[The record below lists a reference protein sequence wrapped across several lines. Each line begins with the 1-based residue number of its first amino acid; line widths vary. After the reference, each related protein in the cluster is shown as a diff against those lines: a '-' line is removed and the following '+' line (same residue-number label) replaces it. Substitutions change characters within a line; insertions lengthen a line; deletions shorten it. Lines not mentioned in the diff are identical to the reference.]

1 MLSPDTIL
9 AWLAQNV
16 NGARQSRLKTLA
28 AIIPGAM
35 AMVGVSIHSL
45 GRAMPGATT
54 AKHSIKRVN
63 RFLGNAAFEG
73 EAIARGIFDAFAP
86 KRERVL
92 VLADWTDVANG
103 KMLVFALPCN
113 GRSIPFYTE
122 VVAKMAGKGA
132 LRKAEMAALSEL
144 ETICGSRAEVV
155 IVADRGFGN
164 KRWLAKVR
172 ALGFHFVQ
180 RLSNVFQVETERYIG
195 GLKDMDL
202 RKKAKARNWGRG
214 TIGEDRVIEGL
225 LITTYDPKAKEPWYL
240 VTSLENIAAKDV
252 VDVYRQR
259 WWIETTFRDGKNR
272 EWGLGLDNV
281 ELKNHERYERLFY
294 IVALAFIFL
303 SAHGAIAEQNGF
315 ANTLKANTRKI
326 RVLNLLRTG
335 SFYINRHG
343 AALGSAIAA
352 LRRLAAENTAP
363 NWG

>member
-9 AWLAQNV
+9 AWLTQNV
-16 NGARQSRLKTLA
+16 NGARLSRLNTLA
-28 AIIPGAM
+28 AIIPAAM
-35 AMVGVSIHSL
+35 SMVGVSIHSL

-63 RFLGNAAFEG
+63 RFLGNRAFES
-73 EAIARGIFDAFAP
+73 EAIARGIFEAFAP
-86 KRERVL
+86 KRARVL

-113 GRSIPFYTE
+113 GRSIPFYTA

-132 LRKAEMAALSEL
+132 LRNAEMAALSEL
-144 ETICGSRAEVV
+144 EAICGSRTEVV

-180 RLSNVFQVETERYIG
+180 RLSNVFQVETEQYIG
-195 GLKDMDL
+195 GLKEMDL

-214 TIGEDRVIEGL
+214 IIGEDRVIEGL
-225 LITTYDPKAKEPWYL
+225 LVTTYDPKAKEPWYL

-252 VDVYRQR
+252 VDIYRQR
-259 WWIETTFRDGKNR
+259 WWIETTFRDKKNR

-281 ELKNHERYERLFY
+281 ELKNYERYERLFY

-315 ANTLKANTRKI
+315 ANTLKANTRKT

-335 SFYINRHG
+335 SYYISRHG
-343 AALGSAIAA
+343 VALRSAIAA
-352 LRRLAAENTAP
+352 LRRLAAYHTAP